1 MQCPSC
7 QFENMPGSALCARC
21 RTSLKLADADID
33 VHPPRAHR
41 SALRIPGW
49 ARIKIATSELLSDQI
64 DHSIEFLS
72 YGGTLQFNR
81 HMIVRWLIPGWPQL
95 TFNRPFRAR
104 FFFCGYCFFLI
115 FGILLMGTHLGSWM
129 IGMAFA
135 LHFGSIADAVFTTK
149 STMLERIG
157 AGSLLGLCLFLLLYL
172 PVGWGISRF
181 VRPQTMVNNIGSF
194 RAGDIVWIWRDA
206 EPAPGEYLHYVNSST
221 VINNVVPQYRINDS
235 GVSLVLAGPGQDVSI
250 ENGLLLID
258 GKSCSVPIN
267 AQFARGKKITFKV
280 PVNSWF
286 IDPTGRI
293 PVPNVLITE
302 QNIQQVC
309 LIQSA
314 NIRGQV
320 IYRSYPFSR
329 ITFF

>member
-1 MQCPSC
+1 M
-7 QFENMPGSALCARC
+7 
-21 RTSLKLADADID
+21 KLADADID
-33 VHPPRAHR
+33 LHPPRAHR
-41 SALRIPGW
+41 RTLRFPGW

-64 DHSIEFLS
+64 DHSIDFLS
-72 YGGTLQFNR
+72 YGGALQFSR

-95 TFNRPFRAR
+95 TFNRLFRAR

-115 FGILLMGTHLGSWM
+115 FGILLMGTILGAWL

-135 LHFGSIADAVFTTK
+135 MHFGSIADAVFTAK
-149 STMLERIG
+149 STMIERLG

-172 PVGWGISRF
+172 PVGWSISRF
-181 VRPQTMVNNIGSF
+181 VRPQILVNNIGSF
-194 RAGDIVWIWRDA
+194 QAGDIVWIWQDA
-206 EPAPGEYLHYVNSST
+206 EPVPGEYLHYVNSSAL
-221 VINNVVPQYRINDS
+221 INNSIPQYRTNGS
-235 GVSLVLAGPGQDVSI
+235 GVSLVLAGPGQVVSI
-250 ENGLLLID
+250 ENGILLID
-258 GKSCSVPIN
+258 GKSCPVSID
-267 AQFARGKKITFKV
+267 AQFTRDQKITFKV

-293 PVPNVLITE
+293 PVPNALITE

-309 LIQSA
+309 LIQSV